1 MIGSFGALFNGCFK
15 VFWATL
21 LDYYQFK
28 SVYSIILTIQ
38 ICLLVSVHWAV
49 FQAWSYS
56 IVICLSFMCDGSMT
70 SMLPVVTLHVFGT
83 KRGG

>member
-1 MIGSFGALFNGCFK
+1 MIGSFGALFTGFLK
-15 VFWATL
+15 VIWATL

-28 SVYSIILTIQ
+28 SVYSILLTIQ
-38 ICLLVSVHWAV
+38 VCLLLCVHWAV

-56 IVICLSFMCDGSMT
+56 IVICLSFMCDGSMAAI
-70 SMLPVVTLHVFGT
+70 LPVVTLNVFGI